1 MKDCQHPD
9 PECYCRRIGLHLRMA
24 CRVSNGRVRFSILK
38 LAGLVGDVCE
48 RVNSEVHSM
57 RSEFRVGPVIWRR
70 GNAIV

>member
-1 MKDCQHPD
+1 M
-9 PECYCRRIGLHLRMA
+9 RMA
-24 CRVSNGRVRFSILK
+24 CTVSNERLRSSILK